1 MAMAADHW
9 PFPTRSIP
17 RFIQAMMVAPT
28 VFVSNAVTQM
38 LTVNAMEVFEDQG
51 SQAVGKGMLQAVQQ
65 IASIVT
71 QHEMERLKT

>member
-1 MAMAADHW
+1 MSGIPFFVYGREATLYNPEIGCLVGAMAMAADHW

-38 LTVNAMEVFEDQG
+38 LTV
-51 SQAVGKGMLQAVQQ
+51 
-65 IASIVT
+65 
-71 QHEMERLKT
+71 